1 MRVPSD
7 ALDKIA
13 PAWMPTR
20 RSPAYKRASS
30 PSTKTGV
37 PPRKWTPTIVA
48 STSTRRTR
56 SAREGRGA
64 CMSLTSGAAVLKAL
78 SDPFRAPIAA
88 AGTDAG
94 VPILGRAS
102 RSLVIAI
109 EDHVDGLKHETLR
122 IVLE

>member
-7 ALDKIA
+7 ALDKMA
-13 PAWMPTR
+13 PAWMSTR

-30 PSTKTGV
+30 PNTKTGV
-37 PPRKWTPTIVA
+37 PPRKCTPTIVA

-56 SAREGRGA
+56 SASEARGA
-64 CMSLTSGAAVLKAL
+64 CMSLTSSEAVLKAL
-78 SDPFRAPIAA
+78 PDPVFGQIATDENDAAVPIFIRAP
-88 AGTDAG
+88 
-94 VPILGRAS
+94 

-109 EDHVDGLKHETLR
+109 ENHVHALKHETLR